1 MNSYHLSNPLEEVSA
16 QSTLQKMS
24 CQDKI
29 NKVSY
34 QLVPDGRTTTEEHE
48 NAGQRGYSV
57 GAAQRNDAVTF
68 TGRKAR
74 HLVWLAVRNSGV
86 SPRKREHG
94 GEIRLINVGPVARG
108 SRGSGG
114 R

>member
-57 GAAQRNDAVTF
+57 GAAQRNDAV
-68 TGRKAR
+68 
-74 HLVWLAVRNSGV
+74 